1 MVCSERDSV
10 MKSLCGKEMKAC
22 IIILSLLFI
31 PAVIYAQ
38 SEQMNPGAPPVGQ
51 PLVSEGSFAV
61 ELASALAVENTDDEV
76 EAESQLG
83 ELGIA
88 PRNGWIADYPVT
100 PDIISELQ
108 NALADAADA
117 GKLSIGKDE
126 ALKAMNDVMIQ
137 FGLSVYPYSAGSAYQ
152 PTPNSCAD
160 YPNHLD
166 INNIYASQ
174 GPPVV
179 TYYCPPPDYY
189 NLYTWVPCPFR
200 WSDLWFPGFFIL
212 HDFHRIIHLHKKVV
226 VITNHFNETAAHRVF
241 RIDPV
246 ERFRGKTYGGIGVTR
261 PQNLIPTGI
270 PRSERTIFNGPS
282 ARRTPGNV
290 TLSPA
295 SRSGNTGQGR
305 ETPGSGSGVI
315 ERGHR
320 D

>member
-1 MVCSERDSV
+1 

-126 ALKAMNDVMIQ
+126 ALKAMNDVMI
-137 FGLSVYPYSAGSAYQ
+137 FLHPFEGRTGLISES
-152 PTPNSCAD
+152 
-160 YPNHLD
+160 
-166 INNIYASQ
+166 
-174 GPPVV
+174 
-179 TYYCPPPDYY
+179 
-189 NLYTWVPCPFR
+189 R
-200 WSDLWFPGFFIL
+200 
-212 HDFHRIIHLHKKVV
+212 
-226 VITNHFNETAAHRVF
+226 
-241 RIDPV
+241 
-246 ERFRGKTYGGIGVTR
+246 
-261 PQNLIPTGI
+261 
-270 PRSERTIFNGPS
+270 PRSSST
-282 ARRTPGNV
+282 A
-290 TLSPA
+290 LS
-295 SRSGNTGQGR
+295 SW
-305 ETPGSGSGVI
+305 
-315 ERGHR
+315 
-320 D
+320 